1 MANWSARA
9 LQNISFHAFLC
20 NGDVSVCILT
30 PTYPL
35 SSNDRTVL
43 PNCFDVL
50 QLSPYPSFN
59 ISVPKLFFLKQVRK
73 NSQTSQV
80 LINQK
85 FIYQLSLTEWITIVS
100 VTDMEHDFNEAR
112 IRGLP
117 YPVLYIAEY
126 FTVDSEGLRWHRS
139 IREAGHF
146 VHILLW

>member
-1 MANWSARA
+1 MS
-9 LQNISFHAFLC
+9 LVPLFQNF
-20 NGDVSVCILT
+20 
-30 PTYPL
+30 
-35 SSNDRTVL
+35 
-43 PNCFDVL
+43 
-50 QLSPYPSFN
+50 
-59 ISVPKLFFLKQVRK
+59 FFLKQVFK
-73 NSQTSQV
+73 IGQTSQAR
-80 LINQK
+80 ISQK
-85 FIYQLSLTEWITIVS
+85 FISQLILNEWITTVP